1 MFAEDAKEMV
11 MRIIEQARS
20 MGEEIDIGDGFDLYR
35 QLSKVRRMFTS
46 TIAKYESFKSLL
58 IP

>member
-1 MFAEDAKEMV
+1 MV

-20 MGEEIDIGDGFDLYR
+20 MGEEIDIEDGFDLYR

-46 TIAKYESFKSLL
+46 TIAKYESFQSLL